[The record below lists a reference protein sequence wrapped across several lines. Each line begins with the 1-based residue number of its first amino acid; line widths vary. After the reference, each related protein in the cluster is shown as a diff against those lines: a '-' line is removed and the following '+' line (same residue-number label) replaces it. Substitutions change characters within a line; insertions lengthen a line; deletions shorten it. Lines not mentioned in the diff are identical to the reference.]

1 MSILATNTIQSLSGQ
16 KILGTT
22 GGVLQVVQV
31 VKTDTFTTSST
42 TVTDVTGLSA
52 SITLNSS
59 TNKVL
64 ILADLYL
71 GIDNPSGG
79 AWLVGGCVVRNY
91 PSAGTIISRHDVAGN
106 KTRFHFG
113 SQAYGNNDATMYHGI
128 KFLDTPST
136 TSSISYSIQLQAE
149 SPRTVY
155 VNRGVEN
162 DGDVAVAARF
172 VSTISLIE
180 VVA

>member
-1 MSILATNTIQSLSGQ
+1 MSILSTNTIQSLSGQ
-16 KILGTT
+16 KMLGTT
-22 GGVLQVVQV
+22 GGILQVVQT
-31 VKTDTFTTSST
+31 VKTDTFSTTSTSL
-42 TVTDVTGLSA
+42 TDVTGLNA
-52 SITLNSS
+52 SISLSSS

-79 AWLVGGCVVRNY
+79 AWLVGGCVARNY
-91 PSAGTIISRHDVAGN
+91 PSANTIISRHDVAGSR
-106 KTRFHFG
+106 TRLHFG
-113 SQAYGNNDATMYHGI
+113 SQAYGNNDSTMYHGI
-128 KFLDTPST
+128 KFLDTPGT

-162 DGDVAVAARF
+162 DGDTAPTARF
-172 VSTISLIE
+172 VSTFSLIE